1 MTLFW
6 KKKQI
11 PIKSK
16 QKQDFDQDNGISV
29 RAAIMFKRT
38 LRHTKSIV
46 DGKLYD
52 TEKATKVSE
61 MNGGR
66 LLFVTEK
73 GNYFSCTTEC
83 DNYISSSEDG
93 ICQVHEIIYSDIRP
107 ESIEGAK
114 DSIGRCK
121 PEKYVELFGEV
132 EEA

>member
-1 MTLFW
+1 MFW
-6 KKKQI
+6 KKREKQI
-11 PIKSK
+11 ESK
-16 QKQDFDQDNGISV
+16 RKEDCEQGNCISV
-29 RAAIMFKRT
+29 RAVTTLRRT
-38 LRHTKSIV
+38 LRHAKSIT

-52 TEKATKVSE
+52 TEKSTKISE

-83 DNYISSSEDG
+83 DNYISSGEDG

-107 ESIEGAK
+107 ESIDGAK
-114 DSIGRCK
+114 DSTGRYN
-121 PEKYVELFGEV
+121 PEKYIELFGEV